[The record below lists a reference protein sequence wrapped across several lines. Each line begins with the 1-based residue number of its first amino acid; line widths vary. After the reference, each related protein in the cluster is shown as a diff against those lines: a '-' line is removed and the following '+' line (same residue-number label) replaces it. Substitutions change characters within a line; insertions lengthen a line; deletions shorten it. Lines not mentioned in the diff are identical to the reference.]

1 MPISV
6 HTRGS
11 LASVP
16 ASQQD
21 RRSILLVE
29 SSPACGADYDR
40 LAGGRGLVYGTLLSA
55 ILLCGLFALAMLIWA
70 T

>member
-1 MPISV
+1 MPISL
-6 HTRGS
+6 HNRGS
-11 LASVP
+11 LASAP

-21 RRSILLVE
+21 RRSVLLVE
-29 SSPACGADYDR
+29 SSPAGSADYDR
-40 LAGGRGLVYGTLLSA
+40 LAGGRGLVYGILLST